1 MRGGTRQGQGDKT
14 RLLSQK
20 HVTVT
25 QPCIQGRDGG
35 WCACVILNLTCAL
48 CPVWFTAHLGLRQ
61 EETLGLVTF
70 QPSACPGAGLQGQ
83 RERGGSPSSGFL
95 PTHQGVPHRSV
106 LMEMEPFCKDG
117 WGSLATMRL
126 DSSVFSGS
134 RCNEKWPPEPSW
146 SQHC

>member
-25 QPCIQGRDGG
+25 PTLHTGEGWGMVCLCHTKLDMCPLPCLVYCPPGAEAGG
-35 WCACVILNLTCAL
+35 DTRPGHVLAL
-48 CPVWFTAHLGLRQ
+48 CLSRGR
-61 EETLGLVTF
+61 
-70 QPSACPGAGLQGQ
+70 SARPKG
-83 RERGGSPSSGFL
+83 RGGSPSSGFL
-95 PTHQGVPHRSV
+95 PTHQGIPHRSV
-106 LMEMEPFCKDG
+106 LMEMEPLCKDG

-126 DSSVFSGS
+126 DSSVFPGS
-134 RCNEKWPPEPSW
+134 RRNEKWPPEPSW